1 MKLFIQSILCLLLL
15 SANLVQAQQ
24 LHKKWEGGLMLGQS
38 GYLGDLNKSDIFSK
52 DPKFSAG
59 LLGRYHF
66 NRSLALR
73 GALTFGNLSGSDA
86 NYSDRQGRGFKTK
99 SPLTDLSAIV
109 EWDFLGKKR
118 YRYDST
124 AFQVRFKR
132 TLSPYLFTGLALAFT
147 SPKADFTGTAST
159 LDVFRQGAIQ
169 DAAAKYSNSNFVIPF
184 GVGLR
189 YDLTENWVLGLEA
202 GFRLAFSDYL
212 DGISKGANPGRNDR
226 YKLSGFTVTYRWDK
240 KDQDR
245 DGIFDSE
252 DACPTEPG
260 SVRMKG
266 CPDRDNDGVADKDD
280 DCPGLFGLA
289 ALKGCP
295 DADGDGIADKD
306 DVCPN
311 EAGSL
316 ALGGCPDR
324 DRDGVADKDDACP
337 EAAGLATLGGCPDRD
352 KDGIADKDDA
362 CPEAAGLATLGGCP
376 DADGDGVADKDDA
389 CPNAAGKTELK
400 GCPDAD
406 NDGIADKDD
415 VCPTVAGVAAFNGC
429 PDTDNDGVE
438 DAKDRCPDVAGKVEF
453 EGCADQKTL
462 TALLKEAEKK
472 AKLEAAMAAKQST
485 SVSIEE
491 SKKVLEVKVAPIL
504 FETGKSV
511 IQPQYF
517 AVLDNVSD
525 MMSKNSN
532 YKLKIVGHTDEV
544 GSNENNQKLSEAR
557 AEACFDYLLK
567 RGVDATRMSF
577 MGYGERFM
585 NTANK
590 FEAGRQQNRRVEI
603 NAFRQ

>member
-1 MKLFIQSILCLLLL
+1 MFT
-15 SANLVQAQQ
+15 NGVQAQQ

-52 DPKFSAG
+52 DPKFSGG

-66 NRSLALR
+66 NRSWALR
-73 GALTFGNLSGSDA
+73 GALTFGSLSGSDA
-86 NYSDRQGRGFKTK
+86 NYSDRQARGFKTK

-132 TLSPYLFTGLALAFT
+132 TLSPYLFTGLGLAFT
-147 SPKADFTGTAST
+147 SPKPDFTGTAST
-159 LDVFRQGAIQ
+159 LDNFRQGAIQ
-169 DAAAKYSNSNFVIPF
+169 DATAKYSNTNFVIPF

-189 YDLTENWVLGLEA
+189 YDLSENWVLGLEA

-212 DGISKGANPGRNDR
+212 DGISKGANPNRNDR

-245 DGIFDSE
+245 DGIFDKD

-260 SVRMKG
+260 ALRMKG

-289 ALKGCP
+289 TLKGCP
-295 DADGDGIADKD
+295 DADRDGIADKD
-306 DVCPN
+306 DACPN
-311 EAGSL
+311 EAGLL
-316 ALGGCPDR
+316 ALKGCPDR
-324 DRDGVADKDDACP
+324 DKDGVSDKDDTCP
-337 EAAGLATLGGCPDRD
+337 DAAGLATLGGCPDQD

-362 CPEAAGLATLGGCP
+362 CPEAAGLAILGGCP
-376 DADGDGVADKDDA
+376 DADGDGIADKDDA
-389 CPNAAGKTELK
+389 CPNAAGKTALK

-406 NDGIADKDD
+406 NDGLADKDD
-415 VCPTVAGVAAFNGC
+415 ACPNVAGLAAFNGC

-438 DAKDRCPDVAGKVEF
+438 DAKDRCPEVAGKVEF
-453 EGCADQKTL
+453 EGCVDQKTL

-485 SVSIEE
+485 PVSINE
-491 SKKVLEVKVAPIL
+491 SEKVLEIKIEPIL

-511 IQPQYF
+511 IQAQYF

-525 MMSKNSN
+525 VMAKNSSHR
-532 YKLKIVGHTDEV
+532 LKIVGYTDEV
-544 GSNENNQKLSEAR
+544 GNNKNNQKLSEAR
-557 AEACFDYLLK
+557 AKACFDYLLK
-567 RGVDATRMSF
+567 RGVNATRMSF
-577 MGYGERFM
+577 VGYGERFI

-590 FEAGRQQNRRVEI
+590 TEVGRQQNRRVEI
-603 NAFRQ
+603 NAFR